1 MAHNKLTKHDLKDDT
16 FVTTM
21 INAWEYF
28 RRHQNTFFVILLAI
42 VVVIAGSLWMA
53 GARGRTHTEARTQYA
68 EALAA
73 FRNGEIKTAEEMF
86 KIVTERYGTL
96 EEGAYA
102 SYLAGKCALEDG
114 RNTHAIE
121 LFQSYLD
128 KAGKFPF
135 FRDAALEGLA
145 VAWEN
150 ERDFGKAAEYYMK
163 LADAPKTNSFMEAE
177 YLRRAADV
185 LKLAG
190 RRDDAI
196 EVLKRLEE
204 LSTGTDKRDI
214 GIEIDVLRG

>member
-1 MAHNKLTKHDLKDDT
+1 
-16 FVTTM
+16 M

-28 RRHQNTFFVILLAI
+28 RRHQNAFFIGLIAVI
-42 VVVIAGSLWMA
+42 VVVAGALWMS
-53 GARGRTHTEARTQYA
+53 GARSRTSIEARTQYA

-73 FRNGEIKTAEEMF
+73 FRNGELKTAEEMF
-86 KIVTERYGTL
+86 KIITERYGSL

-121 LFQSYLD
+121 MFQGYLD
-128 KAGKFPF
+128 NAGKYPF

-145 VAWEN
+145 VAFEN
-150 ERDFGKAAEYYMK
+150 ERNYTNAADLYVQ
-163 LADAPKTNSFMEAE
+163 LADDPKTNSFMEAT

-185 LKLAG
+185 LKLAD
-190 RRDDAI
+190 RHDKAI
-196 EVLKRLEE
+196 EVLERLEE
-204 LSTGTDKRDI
+204 LSTGTEKRDI